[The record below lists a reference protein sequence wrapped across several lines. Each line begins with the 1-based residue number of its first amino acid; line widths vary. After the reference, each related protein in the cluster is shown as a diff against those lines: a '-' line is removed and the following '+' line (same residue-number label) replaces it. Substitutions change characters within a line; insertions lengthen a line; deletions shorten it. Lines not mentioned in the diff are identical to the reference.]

1 MKNKEEFEMRQMT
14 PKEVQNGLGSN
25 EFEVL
30 DVREI
35 NEVAQGKIPGAIHI
49 PLGLLEFRMT
59 ELDKSKTY
67 VMVCRSGGRSSRAT
81 QFLDSYGYNVINM
94 QGGMMAWAGLTE

>member
-1 MKNKEEFEMRQMT
+1 MRQMT
-14 PKEVQNGLGSN
+14 PTEVQNGLGSN

-30 DVREI
+30 DVREV

-49 PLGLLEFRMT
+49 PLGLLEFRMN
-59 ELDKSKTY
+59 ELDKNKTY

-81 QFLDSYGYNVINM
+81 QFLDYYGYNVINM
-94 QGGMMAWAGLTE
+94 QGGMMAWQGPTE